1 MVKMTQFNNEERVNR
16 RLAQICAGLISEGWR
31 RIGGVGTSEYF
42 RHANGSRM
50 TLILDGCDV
59 AYIRDGRLVKVEPL
73 GRAAAGAA
81 SAPSSA
87 LPLT

>member
-1 MVKMTQFNNEERVNR
+1 MTRYSNEDHVQR
-16 RLAQICAGLISEGWR
+16 RLAQICAGLFSEGWR
-31 RIGGVGTSEYF
+31 RIGGVGSSEYF
-42 RHANGSRM
+42 RHPNGSRL
-50 TLILDGCDV
+50 TLILDGCGV

>member
-1 MVKMTQFNNEERVNR
+1 MAKMTKYSNEERVNR
-16 RLAQICAGLISEGWR
+16 RLAQICAGLFSEGWR
-31 RIGGVGTSEYF
+31 RIGGVGSSEYF
-42 RHANGSRM
+42 RHTNGSRM
-50 TLILDGCDV
+50 TLVLDGCDV